1 MARMVVLVRMRINF
15 VRCFHADSLTLCV
28 RYAGLDGLDLAGRRR
43 DQDGLDALVELARE
57 DVVGVRHLFQRHAV
71 RDDGGQVAAGE
82 QVDAV
87 LASGKTVRASMA
99 EPVAVYLLYWTAF
112 ANADG
117 QVGFREDPYSWD
129 AQLATKIEARSAE
142 RAQATKD

>member
-1 MARMVVLVRMRINF
+1 
-15 VRCFHADSLTLCV
+15 
-28 RYAGLDGLDLAGRRR
+28 
-43 DQDGLDALVELARE
+43 
-57 DVVGVRHLFQRHAV
+57 
-71 RDDGGQVAAGE
+71 
-82 QVDAV
+82 
-87 LASGKTVRASMA
+87 MA